1 MNEDLYQI
9 ITKMGEGD
17 YREKGSKFLGFAIP
31 MDSLEDLEEFI
42 STLKSSHPKARHF
55 CYAYRLSENDWRA
68 NDDGEPKH
76 SAGTPILRQI
86 QSRELFRSAVVVLRY
101 FGGTKLGVSGLI
113 GAYEAAASMAL
124 DNAKK
129 TSVFPS
135 VVQNYRLSYPA
146 YNRLM
151 QLLPQYDAEVIHQE
165 LTHDVLVRVR
175 VRESR
180 AEELASMMEKI

>member
-1 MNEDLYQI
+1 MDDQFLVLS
-9 ITKMGEGD
+9 KGGEGD
-17 YREKGSKFLGFAIP
+17 YREKGSKFLGYAFP
-31 MDSLEDLEEFI
+31 MNTAEDLEVH
-42 STLKSSHPKARHF
+42 LGNLRSSHPKARHF
-55 CYAYRLSENDWRA
+55 CYAYRLTEGDWRA

-86 QSRELFRSAVVVLRY
+86 LSRELFYTAVVVVRY

-113 GAYEAAASMAL
+113 GAYEAAASEAL
-124 DNAKK
+124 DNAHTK
-129 TSVFPS
+129 SVFPS
-135 VVQNYRLSYPA
+135 IEQTFRLNYAA

-165 LTHDVLVRVR
+165 LTQDVLVKLR

-180 AEELASMMEKI
+180 AEEFASMLEKI